1 MLKEFSRSQTVI
13 CALELMGL
21 MSQKMKQDSCM
32 VYSESQAIVWRCL
45 RDHMY
50 CHFGTKPISNG

>member
-1 MLKEFSRSQTVI
+1 
-13 CALELMGL
+13 

-50 CHFGTKPISNG
+50 CHFGTKPISKRIGRETDTGSQSIPH